1 MDESYNVAVLNS
13 LKTGRPQA
21 EGQFTLKDSA
31 CALRPT
37 AENSYKDLVSVDISN
52 SGRGGGLVEAS
63 DGLIFN
69 PG

>member
-52 SGRGGGLVEAS
+52 SGRGGGV
-63 DGLIFN
+63 
-69 PG
+69 

>member
-13 LKTGRPQA
+13 LKTGRTQA

-37 AENSYKDLVSVDISN
+37 AENSYKDLVSVNISN
-52 SGRGGGLVEAS
+52 SGGGFS
-63 DGLIFN
+63 RR
-69 PG
+69 